1 MASSTVRRNGRE
13 SHGRALAGRR
23 LQSPEQAPGC
33 HVLYLAPCGVSRLE
47 EILASI
53 ADAPTL
59 TLGETREFADRGRVI
74 HLHRIAKRITFDI
87 NHAARVAQASDQLEA
102 APGRTGRPRLTHPPS
117 HPRRSTESVSGAHE
131 AVGLRQ
137 RVASHTCWFR
147 GSPSGR

>member
-23 LQSPEQAPGC
+23 LQSPEEAPGC
-33 HVLYLAPCGVSRLE
+33 HVLYLAPRGVSRLE

-87 NHAARVAQASDQLEA
+87 NHAARVAQAPRSARSCSRSD
-102 APGRTGRPRLTHPPS
+102 RPSTTDPPAEPS
-117 HPRRSTESVSGAHE
+117 ASLHRVGFRRS
-131 AVGLRQ
+131 
-137 RVASHTCWFR
+137 
-147 GSPSGR
+147 